1 MENEGYF
8 SFGTIK
14 MSLPILN
21 AHSLTIQPLRC
32 IYIYYNF
39 KITAALHLCY
49 NLNI

>member
-21 AHSLTIQPLRC
+21 AHSLTNTTIKM
-32 IYIYYNF
+32 YIHYYNF